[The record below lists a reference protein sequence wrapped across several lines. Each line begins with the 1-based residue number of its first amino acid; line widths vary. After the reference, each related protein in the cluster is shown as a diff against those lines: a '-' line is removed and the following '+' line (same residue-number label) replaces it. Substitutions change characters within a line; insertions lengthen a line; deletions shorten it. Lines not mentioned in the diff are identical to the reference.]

1 MELSSICKVFTSI
14 MLIGSLIA
22 CKEDNKESTSS
33 HVPAEEISACQASLA
48 SIQAVP
54 NDELPTRTISANS
67 PQNFGENSAADFYLA
82 SGEVGF
88 LEDREYNF
96 NNIYLESNSIINISE
111 QANTNSAFIK
121 IHALGSCDL
130 NGVFNIEGYKGTLEI
145 RCDGQFNTGG
155 VINVSSSSVSSSIIE
170 LRSNGILITKLET
183 LSGEDNDAGSGVIIS
198 NGDDLDGDGLID
210 TGLPTIVIVDSFNSD
225 DTSLDLTINEN
236 PTVIELDTV
245 AFYPCTI

>member
-1 MELSSICKVFTSI
+1 

-33 HVPAEEISACQASLA
+33 HVPAEEISACQASVA

-54 NDELPTRTISANS
+54 KEEVSTRAISANS
-67 PQNFGENSAADFYLA
+67 SQDFGEDSAADFYLA

-111 QANTNSAFIK
+111 QANTDSAFIK

-130 NGVFNIEGYKGTLEI
+130 NGVFNLDGYKGTLEL

-155 VINVSSSSVSSSIIE
+155 TINVSNSSVSSSIIE
-170 LRSNGILITKLET
+170 LRTNGILITKSET
-183 LSGEDNDAGSGVIIS
+183 LSGEDDDAGRGVIIS
-198 NGDDLDGDGLID
+198 NGNDLDGGGLIEIE
-210 TGLPTIVIVDSFNSD
+210 GSGI
-225 DTSLDLTINEN
+225 
-236 PTVIELDTV
+236 IELDSIDFGDLDFTITENTTV
-245 AFYPCTI
+245 IDGGTIVFDPCNSSS